1 MQCTKLITVSEINK
15 SPVRVARISKSGF
28 VANKIG
34 RVSFFF
40 FFKGSVC
47 DICGTTKKKNVLSS
61 RFKIAIGSSL
71 TTHRNTR
78 IRMPLL
84 STPPL
89 AKQDGKKKKQVENEH
104 RPFAT

>member
-40 FFKGSVC
+40 FSKAQFATSAVQQ
-47 DICGTTKKKNVLSS
+47 KKKNVLSS
-61 RFKIAIGSSL
+61 RFKIVIGSSL